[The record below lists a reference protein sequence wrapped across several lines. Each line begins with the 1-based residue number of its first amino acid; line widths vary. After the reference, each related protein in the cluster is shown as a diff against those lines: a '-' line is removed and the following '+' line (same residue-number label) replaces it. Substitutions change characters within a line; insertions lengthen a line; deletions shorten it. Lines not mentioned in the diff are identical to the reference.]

1 MPFQRNH
8 ILIAVAFA
16 IFLGGATNRTK
27 RFYLLRNF
35 MVCGHCGSNMAG
47 RIIESKNENFYY
59 CPRKERNWVKKAP
72 KKKEKWVRGKGCDM
86 VRSLNIP
93 RTDKLVWDAVYKT
106 VSNSRPLKHAVKKLM
121 TERSMM
127 SDEDKAATIKAEQ
140 NKQKRLEKS
149 LKRIVDNIADIE
161 TAKILGKQDVKIAK
175 KILKN
180 LNEELEKTKEQIEQ
194 SKSKVRELKNKR
206 QFLGWLEK
214 FKGSMEELKNCSEQE
229 KQEYLNRVVEK
240 IDVYYDHKANEHEL
254 RIFFKF
260 PLLEEKKD
268 SGLIL
273 LKNDLTVGLKK
284 NDETRKNPQPPR
296 YPLSAQDSHRRIKRN
311 DGYARTFIKKNLV
324 AVGAAGRHGPPDS
337 HGNFPLA

>member
-1 MPFQRNH
+1 
-8 ILIAVAFA
+8 
-16 IFLGGATNRTK
+16 
-27 RFYLLRNF
+27 
-35 MVCGHCGSNMAG
+35 
-47 RIIESKNENFYY
+47 
-59 CPRKERNWVKKAP
+59 
-72 KKKEKWVRGKGCDM
+72 M

-93 RTDKLVWDAVYKT
+93 NTDKLVWNTVYKT
-106 VSNSRPLKHAVKKLM
+106 VSNSKPLKHAVKKLL
-121 TERSMM
+121 TERNMM
-127 SDEDKAATIKAEQ
+127 SDEDKEATIKAEQ

-161 TAKILGKQDVKIAK
+161 TAKILGKQNAQIAK

-180 LNEELEKTKEQIEQ
+180 LNEELEKNKEQIEQ

-229 KQEYLNRVVEK
+229 KQEYLSRVVEK

-254 RIFFKF
+254 KIYFKF
-260 PLLEEKKD
+260 PLLEKKQD

-284 NDETRKNPQPPR
+284 TMKPAKTLNPR
-296 YPLSAQDSHRRIKRN
+296 ATHYLHKIV
-311 DGYARTFIKKNLV
+311 TV
-324 AVGAAGRHGPPDS
+324 E
-337 HGNFPLA
+337 